1 MLTQLHI
8 KNFALI
14 ENLTMEFSSEL
25 NVLTGETG
33 AGKSILIDAIRF
45 VLGERM
51 DGLRGSEAE
60 KACSVEAAFEFEGEF
75 LKKYTVLEPYL
86 AEEGLLV
93 LRREHLQGKS
103 RAWINNRLVTVSGL
117 KEVGTCL
124 IDIHGQYDHQL
135 LLDTQSHLGLIDR
148 FAKTEEIRKA
158 YGMLYEEYAALMRAQ
173 RELIQL
179 EENKERELDLLKYQ
193 INEIERAE
201 IEEMNEDEMGL
212 ERIRLANAERL
223 SEAAAH
229 ALDALDDRDSSAAG
243 ALGEASKEIAGLA
256 KLDGSLDTLRA
267 DCEAVQYSLQ
277 EIVSVLREYRENLTF
292 DPARLQEIEKKLDLL
307 EHLKRKYGGSY
318 EKVLEFYR
326 EAQSKYERLTDTDV
340 ARKDITKKINALAP
354 ELEEVAAKLSQ
365 KRKKA
370 GELLKRTIEDEL
382 KDLHIL
388 HAQFEV
394 QIEKADYDES
404 GADRLEFLARMNP
417 GQPLLPLKKI
427 ISGGEASRVMLAMK
441 KALMEVD
448 PVPTLIFDEID
459 TNIGGR
465 LGQVTGQKLKS
476 IAGQRQVLLITH
488 LPQIASFADR
498 HIKVTKSVQKG
509 KTVVRYEVLEGDGRV
524 RELAQMMSGHQ
535 ETEISKRHAEEM
547 LNRAT

>member
-14 ENLTMEFSSEL
+14 ENLTIEFSPEL

-51 DGLRGSEAE
+51 DGLRGVESE
-60 KACSVEAAFEFEGEF
+60 KACFVEAAFEVADEF
-75 LKKYTVLEPYL
+75 LKKCPLLEPYL
-86 AEEGLLV
+86 AGEGLLV

-103 RAWINNRLVTVSGL
+103 RVWINNRLVTVSNL
-117 KEVGTCL
+117 KEIGICL

-135 LLDTQSHLGLIDR
+135 LLDSQSHLNLTDR
-148 FAKTEEIRKA
+148 FAKTEEIKKA
-158 YGMLYEEYAALMRAQ
+158 YGMLFEEYAALL
-173 RELIQL
+173 REQKELVQL

-201 IEEMNEDEMGL
+201 IEEMNEEEMEQ

-223 SEAAAH
+223 SGMATR
-229 ALDALDDRDSSAAG
+229 ALDVLDDRDSSAAG
-243 ALGEASKEIAGLA
+243 LLADALKEISALA
-256 KLDGSLDTLRA
+256 KLDGSLDKVRS
-267 DCEAVQYSLQ
+267 DGENVQYSLQ
-277 EIVSVLREYRENLTF
+277 EIVSALREYRENLTF
-292 DPARLQEIEKKLDLL
+292 DPVRLQEIEKKLDLL

-318 EKVLEFYR
+318 GKVLEFFR
-326 EAQSKYERLTDTDV
+326 EAKTKYERLTDTDV
-340 ARKDITKKINALAP
+340 ARTDIEKKIKSVAP
-354 ELEEVAAKLSQ
+354 KLEEVAAKLSL

-370 GELLKRTIEDEL
+370 GELLKRTIESEL
-382 KDLHIL
+382 KDLQIL

-394 QIEKADYDES
+394 RIEKTDFCEDGS
-404 GADRLEFLARMNP
+404 DRLEFLARMNP

-448 PVPTLIFDEID
+448 PIPTLIFDEID

-476 IAGQRQVLLITH
+476 LAGQRQVLLVTH

-498 HIKVTKSVQKG
+498 HMKVTKTVQKG
-509 KTVVRYEVLEGDGRV
+509 KTIVCYEVLEGDDRV

-547 LNRAT
+547 LNQAP